1 VSTPFLGEVKIFSFG
16 FAPKGWATCDGQL
29 LPINQNQALFALLGT
44 MYGGNGQTNFAL
56 PDLRARVP
64 IHMGQG
70 FVQGQNGGEPSH
82 TLTLNEMTMHEHLAV
97 GTTTNA
103 DSPIPAGNFLGAANN
118 MYTPAANLTPLH
130 PTSISSVGGSQPHE
144 NEQPYLTLNL
154 CIALQGIF
162 PSRN

>member
-1 VSTPFLGEVKIFSFG
+1 VATPFMGEIRIMSFG

-82 TLTLNEMTMHEHLAV
+82 TLTLNEMNMHEHLAV

-103 DSPIPAGNFLGAANN
+103 DSPIPGGNFLGAANN
-118 MYTPAANLTPLH
+118 MYTPPANLTPLH
-130 PTSISSVGGSQPHE
+130 PTSISNVGGSQPHE